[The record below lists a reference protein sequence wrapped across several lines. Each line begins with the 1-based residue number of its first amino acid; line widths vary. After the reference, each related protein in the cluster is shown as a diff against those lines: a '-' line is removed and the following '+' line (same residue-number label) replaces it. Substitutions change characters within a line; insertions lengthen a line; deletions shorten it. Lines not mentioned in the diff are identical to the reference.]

1 MEYLYQFMPVAIFLN
16 AALLAFSLR
25 VATAPAKEKRDR

>member
-1 MEYLYQFMPVAIFLN
+1 MEYLYQFMPVVIFLN

-25 VATAPAKEKRDR
+25 LASAPAKEKQR